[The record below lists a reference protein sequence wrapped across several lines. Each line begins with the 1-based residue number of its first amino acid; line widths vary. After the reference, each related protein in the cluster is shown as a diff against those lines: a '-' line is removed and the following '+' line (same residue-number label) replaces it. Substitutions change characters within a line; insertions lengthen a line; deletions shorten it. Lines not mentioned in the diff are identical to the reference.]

1 MAFALQRSGFYLPVD
16 GSFRD
21 TVGGN
26 MPLPT
31 HDNRKRPTDVGEQ
44 IRNIARQ
51 MTAEIGAATEFYAN
65 R

>member
-1 MAFALQRSGFYLPVD
+1 
-16 GSFRD
+16 
-21 TVGGN
+21 

-31 HDNRKRPTDVGEQ
+31 HDNRKRPTDIGEQ

>member
-1 MAFALQRSGFYLPVD
+1 
-16 GSFRD
+16 
-21 TVGGN
+21 

-31 HDNRKRPTDVGEQ
+31 DDNRKRPTDVGEQ